1 MFRSR
6 STRTAVRIYRPISK
20 PLTDRGNVFRVRSRL
35 LAGVFWR
42 CSVGAMGFVRVQ
54 SETDR
59 RFGERRLRQV

>member
-42 CSVGAMGFVRVQ
+42 CSVGAMGSSAFK

-59 RFGERRLRQV
+59 RFGKRRLRQV

>member
-59 RFGERRLRQV
+59 RFGERRLREV